1 MYKILK
7 EKGNNMNI
15 VLENTETKASIVIG
29 RLTMD
34 ILSILESKA
43 GVHFGDSEGEIQL
56 KDKWDITIKDET
68 AKELSA
74 KAMRMSKPIRDQRKV
89 KEEPK
94 KNNKEIDALDVLLGL
109 ANYNQIR
116 KEYE

>member
-34 ILSILESKA
+34 IISILESKE
-43 GVHFGDSEGEIQL
+43 GVHFGDSKGELQL

-74 KAMRMSKPIRDQRKV
+74 KAMQMSKPIRDQRKV

-94 KNNKEIDALDVLLGL
+94 KSNKEIDALDVLLGL
-109 ANYNQIR
+109 ANYN
-116 KEYE
+116 

>member
-34 ILSILESKA
+34 ILSILEKE
-43 GVHFGDSEGEIQL
+43 GVHIGDSEGKIQL
-56 KDKWDITIKDET
+56 TDKWNITIRDET

-94 KNNKEIDALDVLLGL
+94 KSNKEIDALDVLLGL
-109 ANYNQIR
+109 ANYN
-116 KEYE
+116 

>member
-7 EKGNNMNI
+7 DKGNNMNI

-34 ILSILESKA
+34 IISILESKE
-43 GVHFGDSEGEIQL
+43 GVHVGDSEGEIQL

-68 AKELSA
+68 AKELST

-94 KNNKEIDALDVLLGL
+94 KSNKEIDALDVLLGL
-109 ANYNQIR
+109 ANYN
-116 KEYE
+116 